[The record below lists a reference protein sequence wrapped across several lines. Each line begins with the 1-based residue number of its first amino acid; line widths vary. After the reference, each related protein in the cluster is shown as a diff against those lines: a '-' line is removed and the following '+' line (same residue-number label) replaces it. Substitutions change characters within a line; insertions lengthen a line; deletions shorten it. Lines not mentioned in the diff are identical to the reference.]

1 VKRSIIHIIF
11 IALVSSIVAAGC
23 QKQQQGKEFE
33 ANTAHKAPSQEYY
46 TCPMHP
52 SVRSDKPGACPVCHM
67 SLVKVSPEQQRE
79 DSLNAGLSVQL
90 STTEQ
95 TLANVATTLVENKA
109 LVKEIAAVGKID
121 LAEPNTKR
129 ITARFGGRIEKLFT
143 SFVGQHLRS
152 GEPVAELYSP
162 DAIAAQREFLVAM
175 KTAAADREGSLLLKQ
190 SRQKLILLG
199 FTEQQLRDLT
209 NSDTPSTTIVVYSP
223 LAGTVLKKNVEVQQY
238 VSAGETLFDVSD
250 LRSVWLQ
257 LDVYERDIA
266 ALHLGQVVEAFAD
279 DGTSRPLRGS
289 ISFISPTLDATT
301 RTARVRAILDNS
313 SGRLK
318 PEMFA
323 HANIMVPLQKT
334 LVVPVTSVVSNG
346 RSEVVWVENEPRHF
360 EPRQVTV
367 GERCGEFYQIL
378 SGLLEGELVAS
389 RGAYLIDSESQ
400 LRQAAPAGAGK

>member
-1 VKRSIIHIIF
+1 
-11 IALVSSIVAAGC
+11 
-23 QKQQQGKEFE
+23 
-33 ANTAHKAPSQEYY
+33 
-46 TCPMHP
+46 MHP

-79 DSLNAGLSVQL
+79 DSRTAGLSVQL

-95 TLANVATTLVENKA
+95 ILANVATTLVENKA

-129 ITARFGGRIEKLFT
+129 ITARFGGRIEKLFA
-143 SFVGQHLRS
+143 SFVGQHLQS

-175 KTAAADREGSLLLKQ
+175 KTAAADREGSPLLKQ
-190 SRQKLILLG
+190 SRQKLLLLG

-209 NSDTPSTTIVVYSP
+209 NSDTPSTTIIVYSP

-257 LDVYERDIA
+257 LDVYERDMA

-279 DGTSRPLRGS
+279 DGASRPIRGT

-323 HANIMVPLQKT
+323 HANIRVPLQKT
-334 LVVPVTSVVSNG
+334 LVVPVTAVVSNG
-346 RSEVVWVENEPRHF
+346 RSDVVWIENEPGHF

-378 SGLLEGELVAS
+378 NGLQEGESVAS

-400 LRQAAPAGAGK
+400 LRQAAPAEAGK